1 MWGPYVSMFFDILR
15 NPLSAS
21 ASMVLTSPLLD
32 PFAWHDGLL
41 VNLAYSN
48 TASDKS
54 LVRFELEAKFDRSFV
69 RAYPKPQAARSKLSN
84 RTHGAISLRCS
95 LIAHY
100 CLPMVA
106 FRKSLQECL
115 EMCSAIFKPQ
125 TWPTLS
131 TSKQPRIAFHSFWS
145 PKSVWMSFCTKG
157 PEFASQ
163 SQSTFTTKLQT
174 PARSACLSHDFWCWS
189 GVLLLCAL
197 AWILSWASISQ
208 NQFRCTDTHALTL

>member
-1 MWGPYVSMFFDILR
+1 MFFDILR

-125 TWPTLS
+125 T
-131 TSKQPRIAFHSFWS
+131 
-145 PKSVWMSFCTKG
+145 
-157 PEFASQ
+157 
-163 SQSTFTTKLQT
+163 
-174 PARSACLSHDFWCWS
+174 
-189 GVLLLCAL
+189 
-197 AWILSWASISQ
+197 
-208 NQFRCTDTHALTL
+208 

>member
-1 MWGPYVSMFFDILR
+1 MEYYGIKK
-15 NPLSAS
+15 
-21 ASMVLTSPLLD
+21 
-32 PFAWHDGLL
+32 AWMHPQ
-41 VNLAYSN
+41 SR
-48 TASDKS
+48 ASDNRLPPK
-54 LVRFELEAKFDRSFV
+54 AKFDRSFV
-69 RAYPKPQAARSKLSN
+69 CAYPKPQAARSKLSS
-84 RTHGAISLRCS
+84 RTRGAVSLRCS

-106 FRKSLQECL
+106 CRKSLQECL

-131 TSKQPRIAFHSFWS
+131 STSKQHRIAFRSFWS

-197 AWILSWASISQ
+197 AWILSWASISP